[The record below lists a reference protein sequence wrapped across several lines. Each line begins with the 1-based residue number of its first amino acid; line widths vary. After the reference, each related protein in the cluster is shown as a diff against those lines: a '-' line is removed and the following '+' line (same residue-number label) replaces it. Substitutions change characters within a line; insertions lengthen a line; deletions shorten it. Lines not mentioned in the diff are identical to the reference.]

1 MAVSL
6 QEAAQKFE
14 RNAVRGIQESW
25 QSGVNAAGPMGYCQ
39 GMAHLGVNTGAC
51 ASGVGAHW
59 QQGVQSV
66 NPGAVAQRVA
76 GSAQKWQNNWLRKMN
91 GG

>member
-1 MAVSL
+1 MATSL
-6 QEAAQKFE
+6 AEAQAKFE

-25 QSGVNAAGPMGYCQ
+25 QAGVNAAGPMGYCN
-39 GMAHLGVNTGAC
+39 GMQHLGVNPGAC

-59 QQGVQSV
+59 AQGVQAV
-66 NPGAVAQRVA
+66 NAGAVAQRVQA
-76 GSAQKWQNNWLRKMN
+76 GAAKWGPNWLRKMN

>member
-1 MAVSL
+1 MATSL
-6 QEAAQKFE
+6 AEAAQKFE

-25 QSGVNAAGPMGYCQ
+25 QNGVNAAGPQGYCN
-39 GMAHLGVNTGAC
+39 GLAHLGVNVGAC

-59 QQGVQSV
+59 QQGVQAV
-66 NPGAVAQRVA
+66 NAQSVAQRVA
-76 GSAQKWQNNWLRKMN
+76 GSAGKWQQNWLRKMN